1 MESFIAV
8 ITSLSNI
15 IGVPASLCLAWAAFI
30 IRDQGKRLATLE
42 ADMKEM
48 EDKFTEEDKQT
59 VQEKLDELKKEIAD
73 KNIEN
78 VKQKRE
84 ELEKAWM
91 PIIQKAYQAQSEHAN
106 TADSGPQPSGD
117 ETIEDAD
124 FEEAK

>member
-48 EDKFTEEDKQT
+48 EDKFTRALKEMDSRRN
-59 VQEKLDELKKEIAD
+59 DELSKLYDKINGIAQDVSYIKGRIDKED
-73 KNIEN
+73 
-78 VKQKRE
+78 
-84 ELEKAWM
+84 EK
-91 PIIQKAYQAQSEHAN
+91 
-106 TADSGPQPSGD
+106 
-117 ETIEDAD
+117 
-124 FEEAK
+124 

>member
-48 EDKFTEEDKQT
+48 ENKFTSALKEMDSRRN
-59 VQEKLDELKKEIAD
+59 DELSKLYDKINGIAQDVSYIKGRIDKED
-73 KNIEN
+73 
-78 VKQKRE
+78 
-84 ELEKAWM
+84 EK
-91 PIIQKAYQAQSEHAN
+91 
-106 TADSGPQPSGD
+106 
-117 ETIEDAD
+117 
-124 FEEAK
+124 

>member
-48 EDKFTEEDKQT
+48 EDKFTRALKEMDSRRN
-59 VQEKLDELKKEIAD
+59 DELSKLYDKINGIAQDVSYIKGRIDKED
-73 KNIEN
+73 TK
-78 VKQKRE
+78 
-84 ELEKAWM
+84 
-91 PIIQKAYQAQSEHAN
+91 
-106 TADSGPQPSGD
+106 
-117 ETIEDAD
+117 
-124 FEEAK
+124 

>member
-48 EDKFTEEDKQT
+48 EDKFTVALKEMDSRRN
-59 VQEKLDELKKEIAD
+59 DELSTLYDKINGIAQDVSYIKGRID
-73 KNIEN
+73 K
-78 VKQKRE
+78 
-84 ELEKAWM
+84 
-91 PIIQKAYQAQSEHAN
+91 
-106 TADSGPQPSGD
+106 
-117 ETIEDAD
+117 EDA
-124 FEEAK
+124 K

>member
-48 EDKFTEEDKQT
+48 EDKFTRALKEMDSRRN
-59 VQEKLDELKKEIAD
+59 DELSKLYDKINGIAQDVSYIKGRID
-73 KNIEN
+73 K
-78 VKQKRE
+78 
-84 ELEKAWM
+84 
-91 PIIQKAYQAQSEHAN
+91 
-106 TADSGPQPSGD
+106 
-117 ETIEDAD
+117 EDA
-124 FEEAK
+124 K

>member
-48 EDKFTEEDKQT
+48 EDKFTRALKEMDNRRN
-59 VQEKLDELKKEIAD
+59 DELSKLYDKINGIAQDVSYIKGRIDKED
-73 KNIEN
+73 TK
-78 VKQKRE
+78 
-84 ELEKAWM
+84 
-91 PIIQKAYQAQSEHAN
+91 
-106 TADSGPQPSGD
+106 
-117 ETIEDAD
+117 
-124 FEEAK
+124 